1 MLTGIAKAKPDDT
14 VKDVLNRLYAPTP
27 KIDTLDY
34 VFVVDDAGT
43 LLGTVSLKDLI
54 NKPFKKKMSQ
64 IMSRKLFYAHPDTDQ
79 EHVALIALRHRIKAV
94 PVVDAQKK
102 LLGSIPPRMIFDI
115 LHMEHT
121 EDMLRLAGL
130 SASGPGM
137 RGAIRSGIVR
147 MSMLRLPS
155 LVIGIIGGLAATSVV
170 ETFQSSLESEI
181 LLAFF
186 IPLILYLS
194 SAAASQTGTI
204 LVRTLATERVNIRKY
219 IVRELTIGVTI
230 ATLIGSIIFLIINF
244 WHRSFLVALSIGLSL
259 FISISFATV
268 LGLFIPCM
276 LQKFKKDPAVSGGP
290 IITVME
296 DIIALVIYFSVA
308 SIILI

>member
-1 MLTGIAKAKPDDT
+1 MLTGIAKAKPSDT
-14 VKDVLNRLYAPTP
+14 VKDVLDRLYAPTP
-27 KIDTLDY
+27 KFDTLDY

-54 NKPFKKKMSQ
+54 NKPKKKRIDK
-64 IMSRKLFYAHPDTDQ
+64 IMSRKLFFVHPDTDQ
-79 EHVALIALRHRIKAV
+79 EHVATMALRHRIKAV

-102 LLGSIPPRMIFDI
+102 LLGVVPPRKIFDI

-121 EDMLRLAGL
+121 EDMLRLAGIT
-130 SASGPGM
+130 ASGPGL
-137 RGAIRSGIVR
+137 RGALKSGIFK

-155 LVIGIIGGLAATSVV
+155 LIIGIVGGLAATSVV

-194 SAAASQTGTI
+194 SAAAAQTGTI
-204 LVRTLATERVNIRKY
+204 LVRTLATEQVNIRKY
-219 IVRELTIGVTI
+219 VVRELAIGVTI
-230 ATLIGSIIFLIINF
+230 ATVIGLIIFLIINF
-244 WHRSFLVALSIGLSL
+244 WHGDFLVALSIGLSL

-268 LGLFIPCM
+268 LGLSIPWI
-276 LQKFKKDPAVSGGP
+276 LQKMNKDPAVSGGP
-290 IITVME
+290 IITVMQ
-296 DIIALVIYFSVA
+296 DIISLVIYFSVA
-308 SIILI
+308 SVVLF